1 MIDATS
7 DVTAQQSRAVV
18 QGEDFSLGNSPR
30 RRAKTSR
37 EHDVAADAR
46 NSTGTDA
53 APPTAKDVA
62 PPASASRPLIS
73 ELSTRAERDAA
84 RVRRVLLPSCLAAV
98 IGKPD
103 VLGDA
108 GIIQAF
114 EDIVAD
120 AGAPTDPI
128 ERMMLEQLIL
138 CHYRLAILQAE
149 ASGSKTPESVKIYN
163 AAATRLMSELR
174 KFALALRDYRL
185 GPNRKSVAFIRQQ
198 NVAAAGGSQT
208 VEYRDQ
214 NNKESF
220 SGQSK
225 LNNPEEENLHEL
237 RERVARSGLDRV
249 AEPTAVAVDA

>member
-7 DVTAQQSRAVV
+7 QQSRTVV
-18 QGEDFSLGNSPR
+18 QGEDSSLGNSPR
-30 RRAKTSR
+30 RRSKGLR
-37 EHDVAADAR
+37 EHDADAEAR
-46 NSTGTDA
+46 HGAGAGVASPAT
-53 APPTAKDVA
+53 KDVA
-62 PPASASRPLIS
+62 SPASASRPLIS

-149 ASGSKTPESVKIYN
+149 ASGMKAPEVVKVYN
-163 AAATRLMSELR
+163 AAATRLMGEFR
-174 KFALALRDYRL
+174 KSALALRDYRL

-198 NVAAAGGSQT
+198 NVAAAGGSQRI
-208 VEYRDQ
+208 EYQDQ
-214 NNKESF
+214 SNKESFSSF

-237 RERVARSGLDRV
+237 RERVARSGHDRV